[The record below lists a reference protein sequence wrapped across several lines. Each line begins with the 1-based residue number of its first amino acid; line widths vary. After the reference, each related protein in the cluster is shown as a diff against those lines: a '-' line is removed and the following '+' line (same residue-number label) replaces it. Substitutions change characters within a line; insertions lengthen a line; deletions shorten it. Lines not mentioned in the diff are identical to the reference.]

1 MRLGGT
7 QKMQQSNASG
17 FNINNLGGA
26 KEFKANI
33 LSILSSELNTG
44 EVVEITEVYSNDN
57 GPVGFVSVKPMLYRI
72 GADNNNLELGEIHNV
87 PYYRIQGGKNAVICD
102 PQKGDIGFCVF
113 ATRDTSLLK
122 RTRSRVGPNVNRIC
136 DQSDAFLTMTWS
148 KEEAEQYIW
157 FKGDEIH
164 IKANSKIVL
173 DAPEVSIT
181 GKLTV
186 SGIIESLTDIITKG
200 ISLFTHKHGGVQRGS
215 SDTDGPKA

>member
-1 MRLGGT
+1 
-7 QKMQQSNASG
+7 MQQSNASG
-17 FNINNLGGA
+17 FNINDLGGA
-26 KEFKANI
+26 KEFKANV
-33 LSILSSELNTG
+33 LSILSNVLNTG

-57 GPVGFVSVKPMLYRI
+57 GPVGFVSVKPILYRI

-102 PQKGDIGFCVF
+102 PQVGDIGFCVF

-122 RTRSRVGPNVNRIC
+122 RTRSRVGPNSKRIC

-181 GKLTV
+181 RKIN
-186 SGIIESLTDIITKG
+186 SIR
-200 ISLFTHKHGGVQRGS
+200 HN
-215 SDTDGPKA
+215 

>member
-1 MRLGGT
+1 
-7 QKMQQSNASG
+7 MQQSNASG

-26 KEFKANI
+26 KEFKANV

-44 EVVEITEVYSNDN
+44 EVVEITKVYSNDN

-102 PQKGDIGFCVF
+102 PQVGDIGFCVF

-173 DAPEVSIT
+173 DAPEVVIPN

-186 SGIIESLTDIITKG
+186 LGIIESLTDIITKG
-200 ISLFTHKHGGVQRGS
+200 ISLFTHKHGGVQSGS
-215 SDTDGPKA
+215 SDTDVPKV

>member
-1 MRLGGT
+1 
-7 QKMQQSNASG
+7 MQQSNASG
-17 FNINNLGGA
+17 FNINDLGGA
-26 KEFKANI
+26 KEFKDNV

-102 PQKGDIGFCVF
+102 PQVGDIGFCVF

-122 RTRSRVGPNVNRIC
+122 RTRTRVGPNGKRIC

>member
-1 MRLGGT
+1 
-7 QKMQQSNASG
+7 MQQSNASG
-17 FNINNLGGA
+17 FNINDLGGA
-26 KEFKANI
+26 KEFKDNV

-102 PQKGDIGFCVF
+102 PQVGDIGFCVF

-122 RTRSRVGPNVNRIC
+122 RTRSRVGPNGKRIC

-157 FKGDEIH
+157 FKGDEVH